1 MDYRM
6 WHMPH
11 LTVKPDTT
19 AKVINS
25 PHLTP
30 SCYACYTCCM
40 FRVRREQA
48 MESPVDLTDESR
60 VDRAPAQARQ
70 ARKLSPQERAT
81 LRHCENAVTKG
92 LKTFY
97 EVGDAL
103 KTIRNQRLY
112 RETFASFRAYCR
124 ARWGFEA
131 ARARQFIAAAD
142 VFKDVAEVSD
152 VQPANEAQMRSLSHL
167 DTEHR
172 QQVWK
177 LATERAAQPTEALI
191 KETIREVVPQE
202 AEARSVAVADTA
214 VLVEQMVVSAE
225 TMLTTVLNWDV
236 RQGLGSDQR
245 DELRRLIQ
253 KVRLAMRDVEVQLR

>member
-1 MDYRM
+1 
-6 WHMPH
+6 MPSQ
-11 LTVKPDTT
+11 
-19 AKVINS
+19 I
-25 PHLTP
+25 
-30 SCYACYTCCM
+30 
-40 FRVRREQA
+40 
-48 MESPVDLTDESR
+48 DLTDESPI
-60 VDRAPAQARQ
+60 DRMPAQTRQ
-70 ARKLSPQERAT
+70 PRKLSPQERAT
-81 LRHCENAVTKG
+81 LRHCENAVYKG

-112 RETFASFRAYCR
+112 REHFASFRAYCR

-142 VFKDVAEVSD
+142 VFKDVADVSD
-152 VQPANEAQMRSLSHL
+152 VQPTNEAQMRSLSHL

-172 QQVWK
+172 QQVWR
-177 LATERAAQPTEALI
+177 LATAKTAQPTEALI

-202 AEARSVAVADTA
+202 LEERNIAATDTA
-214 VLVEQMVVSAE
+214 VLVEQMVVNAE

-236 RQGLGSDQR
+236 RAGLDSQQR

-253 KVRLAMRDVEVQLR
+253 KVRRSMRDVEMQLR

>member
-1 MDYRM
+1 
-6 WHMPH
+6 
-11 LTVKPDTT
+11 
-19 AKVINS
+19 
-25 PHLTP
+25 
-30 SCYACYTCCM
+30 
-40 FRVRREQA
+40 

-60 VDRAPAQARQ
+60 ADRAPAQTRQ

-177 LATERAAQPTEALI
+177 LATEKAAQPTEALI
-191 KETIREVVPQE
+191 KGTIREVVPQE
-202 AEARSVAVADTA
+202 AEERSVAAADTA

-236 RQGLGSDQR
+236 RQGLGFDQR

-253 KVRLAMRDVEVQLR
+253 KVRLAMRDVEIQLR